1 MRLFTRNG
9 HDFSGRYP
17 LISEAALRTRNRSFV
32 IDGEA
37 VLLEVDLRLLRLH
50 PVRVCMIQI
59 KAAVRQRL
67 KNS

>member
-1 MRLFTRNG
+1 VRLFTRNG

-50 PVRVCMIQI
+50 SSSSVHDPDQGRRS
-59 KAAVRQRL
+59 AEA
-67 KNS
+67 